1 MPFLVLLNNKFFM
14 KNILF
19 IIAIVIFIS
28 TSCKT
33 KQNISLDKKAVE
45 QIAAKGITLGKISH
59 QYKASGCAT
68 VIIINQQ
75 GQEKPITLIPKD
87 KLPAE
92 IDKDGTEVYFDY
104 HTLRM
109 KNPEGCNVGMP
120 AEITNIS
127 KK

>member
-1 MPFLVLLNNKFFM
+1 M

-19 IIAIVIFIS
+19 IIVIVIFIS

-33 KQNISLDKKAVE
+33 KQSISPTTKAVE
-45 QIAAKGITLGKISH
+45 QKSVKGKTLGKVSH
-59 QYKASGCAT
+59 QYKPSGCAT
-68 VIIINQQ
+68 VIIINKE
-75 GQEKPITLIPKD
+75 GQDKPITLIPKD
-87 KLPAE
+87 ELPKGIDVSGQE
-92 IDKDGTEVYFDY
+92 IYFDY

-109 KNPEGCNVGMP
+109 KNPAGCDVGIP